1 VTSLAVRPDLTEL
14 SRLTEGLEAFGATQ
28 GVNPAIISVVQ
39 LALADLVT
47 GLSGGAS
54 DIYVRLAIEEAVLIV
69 RVETR
74 RPDPIPVPLDLVASL
89 MDEVSD
95 SYLDGRQV
103 ITLRK
108 AIGASGSGLE
118 N

>member
-14 SRLTEGLEAFGATQ
+14 STLTDGLEAFGAIH

-47 GLSGGAS
+47 GLSGGAG
-54 DIYVRLAIEEAVLIV
+54 DIYVGLAIEDGILVV
-69 RVETR
+69 RVETLGQA
-74 RPDPIPVPLDLVASL
+74 PIPAPLDLVDSL

-95 SYLDGRQV
+95 SDVDGRRV

-108 AIGASGSGLE
+108 AIGVRS
-118 N
+118 

>member
-1 VTSLAVRPDLTEL
+1 VTSLAVRSDLTEL
-14 SRLTEGLEAFGATQ
+14 STLTEGLEAFGATQ
-28 GVNPAIISVVQ
+28 GINPVIISVVQ

-54 DIYVRLAIEEAVLIV
+54 DIYVGLAIEDASLVV
-69 RVETR
+69 RVETHGQ
-74 RPDPIPVPLDLVASL
+74 DPIPVPLDLVASL

-95 SYLDGRQV
+95 SYLDGRHV

-108 AIGASGSGLE
+108 RIR
-118 N
+118 

>member
-14 SRLTEGLEAFGATQ
+14 STLTDGLEAFGAIH

-47 GLSGGAS
+47 GLSGGAG
-54 DIYVRLAIEEAVLIV
+54 DIYVGLVVEDAILVV
-69 RVETR
+69 RVETLGQAP
-74 RPDPIPVPLDLVASL
+74 RPAPLDLVASL

-95 SYLDGRQV
+95 SYVDGRHV

-108 AIGASGSGLE
+108 RIR
-118 N
+118 

>member
-1 VTSLAVRPDLTEL
+1 MTSLAVRPDLTEL
-14 SRLTEGLEAFGATQ
+14 STLTEGLEAFGATQ

-47 GLSGGAS
+47 GLSGGAG
-54 DIYVRLAIEEAVLIV
+54 DIYVRLAIEDAILVV

-74 RPDPIPVPLDLVASL
+74 GQDPIPVPLDLVASL

-95 SYLDGRQV
+95 SDVDGRHV

-108 AIGASGSGLE
+108 RIR
-118 N
+118 

>member
-14 SRLTEGLEAFGATQ
+14 STLTDGLVAFGATQ
-28 GVNPAIISVVQ
+28 GVNPAVISVVQ

-47 GLSGGAS
+47 GLSGGAG
-54 DIYVRLAIEEAVLIV
+54 DIYVRLAIEHATLVV

-74 RPDPIPVPLDLVASL
+74 AQDPIPVPLDLVASL
-89 MDEVSD
+89 MDEVSA
-95 SYLDGRQV
+95 SYLDGRHV

-108 AIGASGSGLE
+108 AIEVRS
-118 N
+118 